1 VKRFR
6 PILLA
11 LLYTCLLLA
20 GYSAMLRFFKI
31 SVDCA
36 ENVDTL
42 RRIIGERIVFTT
54 EKTEMVVVGSSLT
67 ALLPN
72 SYYRDGRVNLSIPGG
87 SSNLGLEILARSRF
101 LPKVLV
107 VETNTLFIDADP
119 KFVNGL
125 FQEPQLTLKR
135 HFPIFQTQ
143 YRPINVVLSL
153 ANQLLIGDQAKN
165 NIDAVDP
172 AVLERA
178 LSGQRK
184 LFATVPKEPE
194 FSHIVQRFEQLI
206 REFQGKGTKILF
218 LEMPVH
224 PELVNSPREKYIRDK
239 LTDLFPKEKYQ
250 WLTPAGERAYE
261 VTDGMHLLHREGVA
275 VNGLIDGMIATGK
288 SGG

>member
-1 VKRFR
+1 M
-6 PILLA
+6 
-11 LLYTCLLLA
+11 
-20 GYSAMLRFFKI
+20 GYSAIVSFFKI
-31 SVDCA
+31 NVDCA
-36 ENVDTL
+36 ENIETL

-72 SYYRDGRVNLSIPGG
+72 SYYRDGRVNLAIPGG
-87 SSNLGLEILARSRF
+87 SSSLGLEILFRSRIF
-101 LPKVLV
+101 PKVLV
-107 VETNTLFIDADP
+107 VETNTLFIDADQE
-119 KFVNGL
+119 FVNGL

-135 HFPIFQTQ
+135 LFPIFQTQ
-143 YRPINVVLSL
+143 YRPLNVILSL

-165 NIDAVDP
+165 NIDSVDP

-178 LSGQRK
+178 LSGQK
-184 LFATVPKEPE
+184 KSFAVVPKEPE

-206 REFQGKGTKILF
+206 KEFQGKGTKILF

-239 LTDLFPKEKYQ
+239 LTEIFPKERYQ
-250 WLTPAGERAYE
+250 WLTPAVERAYE
-261 VTDGMHLLHREGVA
+261 VTDGIHLLHREGVA
-275 VNGLIDGMIATGK
+275 VNSLIDRMIATGK